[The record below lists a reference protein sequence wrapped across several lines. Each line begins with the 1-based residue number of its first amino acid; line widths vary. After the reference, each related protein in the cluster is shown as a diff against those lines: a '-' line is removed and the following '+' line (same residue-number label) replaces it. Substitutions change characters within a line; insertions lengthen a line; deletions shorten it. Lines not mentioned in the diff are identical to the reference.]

1 MGLSM
6 GWRFTLHQWRLKS
19 LCFWRACH
27 PHAAAALLLLLA
39 LPGVRHY
46 LEASMTRHMLV
57 QFPLLALCGFLLTD
71 KLPGQW
77 RNRLNRWNGHGITG
91 LFATALVL
99 ALLMIPRLLDLALV
113 DGRIELAKW
122 LALIVCGA
130 ALRLSWQPAGLL
142 VQGFFLGNVLP
153 MTVVVG
159 YLFETSPVRVCNAY
173 LLDDQARL
181 GERLVWLS
189 AATALVW
196 FGGLVRTFMRREAAA
211 ELELTATKTPRPTA
225 SAAR

>member
-1 MGLSM
+1 
-6 GWRFTLHQWRLKS
+6 
-19 LCFWRACH
+19 
-27 PHAAAALLLLLA
+27 
-39 LPGVRHY
+39 
-46 LEASMTRHMLV
+46 MTRHMLV
-57 QFPLLALCGFLLTD
+57 QFPLLVLCSFLLAD

-77 RNRLNRWNGHGITG
+77 QTHLNRWNGHGITG
-91 LFATALVL
+91 LFTTALVL

-122 LALIVCGA
+122 LALIICGA

-142 VQGFFLGNVLP
+142 VQGFFLCNVLP

-159 YLFETSPVRVCNAY
+159 YLIESSPVRVCNAF

-181 GERLVWLS
+181 GDSLVWLS

-196 FGGLVRTFMRREAAA
+196 FGGLVRNLLRRDAAA
-211 ELELTATKTPRPTA
+211 ERDLKLTVAKNSRPPEKP
-225 SAAR
+225 AR